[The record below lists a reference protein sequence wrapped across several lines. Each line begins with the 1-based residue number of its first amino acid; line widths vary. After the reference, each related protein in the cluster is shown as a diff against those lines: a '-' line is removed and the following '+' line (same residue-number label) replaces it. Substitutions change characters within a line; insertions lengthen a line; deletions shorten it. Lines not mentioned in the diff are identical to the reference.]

1 MKQYSSPED
10 VYKEL
15 VDDPEAGWLQGIV
28 AFAIVEEHK
37 IRWLRHYRQ
46 HNGKQPEPA
55 DVVDWYKQQ
64 PPSVISGAK
73 IDAETALR
81 AYHEGAVNRALAEE
95 GKIVAEVM
103 IVSEIRKLCGF
114 MPQFWASF
122 AAGFA
127 ASMLFAI
134 MLAMVAFVALQDA
147 SPVDVG
153 VKLRGVLEET
163 KDGQD
168 SGKP

>member
-15 VDDPEAGWLQGIV
+15 VDDPEADRIRGLV
-28 AFAIVEEHK
+28 AFAAVEEQK

-46 HNGKQPEPA
+46 HNGTQPKPE
-55 DVVDWYKQQ
+55 DVENWYKQQ

-73 IDAETALR
+73 AVAETALR
-81 AYHEGAVNRALAEE
+81 AYHEEAVKRALAGE
-95 GKIVAEVM
+95 GKKVTEGT

-114 MPQFWASF
+114 MSQFWASF
-122 AAGFA
+122 AGGLA

-134 MLAMVAFVALQDA
+134 MLAIVAFVVLQDA